1 MDLELVLEEK
11 GIAFA
16 ENKSFKEL
24 TSFKTGGECRYAVY
38 PDCVEEVIFLRTLAK
53 ENNIPL
59 IVLGKGTN
67 VLAPDESF
75 EGMVLVTKER
85 FNSLKREGNVIEAC
99 CGASLSSICTEAK
112 DASLTGM
119 EFAYG
124 IPGSCGGAVLMNAG
138 AYGGEVKDVITS
150 VTYLDEKNELHTV
163 SNEECNFSYR
173 TSLFD
178 KNDYFVVSVNFTLTE
193 GQKEKIEAKMTEV
206 LEKRRSKQPLEYP
219 SGGSTFKRPEGYFA
233 AALIEECN
241 LKGFGVG
248 GAEVSTKHSGFVIN
262 KGNATSNDVKEL
274 CRRIKEIVLREKG
287 VKLETEIR
295 FL

>member
-1 MDLELVLEEK
+1 MDLELILKEK
-11 GIAFA
+11 GIEFK

-24 TSFKTGGECRYAVY
+24 TSFKTGGECRFAVY
-38 PDCVEEVIFLRTLAK
+38 PKNAEEVVFLRGLAR
-53 ENNIPL
+53 ENNIPF

-85 FNSLKREGNVIEAC
+85 FNDLKVEGNSIEAS
-99 CGASLSSICTEAK
+99 CGASLSSICMAAK

-178 KNDYFVVSVNFTLTE
+178 KNDYFVVSAVFTLKE
-193 GQKEKIEAKMTEV
+193 GNRAEIEEKMTET